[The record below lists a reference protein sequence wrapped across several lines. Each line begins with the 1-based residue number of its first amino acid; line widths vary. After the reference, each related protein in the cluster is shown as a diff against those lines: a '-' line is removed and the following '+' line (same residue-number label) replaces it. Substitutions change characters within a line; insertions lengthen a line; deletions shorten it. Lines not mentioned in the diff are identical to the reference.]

1 MSAMSSPERVRRMRG
16 LALIEIMVGITLG
29 LMVLAAALATAAMT
43 LLATSAAD
51 DSADLQQRAD
61 LALQLIGKQV
71 REAGAVQLVS
81 RGRFAAFG
89 NRYDGWAGDG
99 MAVSG
104 LEGGPGKPDTLRL
117 SHAFAGGERDCLGN
131 APLPPGPPGTYP
143 PPGRIDNSYLIA
155 PEAVNDNRPAL
166 YCLGNGALAKQALM
180 SNVDDLQLRFGVR
193 DTSGALQYL
202 AADAVPAASVVVGV
216 SVCLQLSGAAGQS
229 APGGAL
235 DCDGKPISPGKATGR
250 FTRLARAVF
259 MVRNAP
265 A

>member
-1 MSAMSSPERVRRMRG
+1 MSSPERARRVHG
-16 LALIEIMVGITLG
+16 LVLVEIMVGITLG
-29 LMVLAAALATAAMT
+29 LMVVAAALATAAMT
-43 LLATSAAD
+43 LLAVSAAD

-61 LALQLIGKQV
+61 LALLLIGRQV
-71 REAGAVQLVS
+71 RQAGTVQLVS

-89 NRYDGWAGDG
+89 NHYDGWAGDG
-99 MAVSG
+99 LAVSG

-131 APLPPGPPGTYP
+131 APLPSGPPGFAL
-143 PPGRIDNSYLIA
+143 PPGRIDDSYLIA
-155 PEAVNDNRPAL
+155 PEPVNDNRPAL
-166 YCLGNGALAKQALM
+166 YCLGNGALAKQAVV
-180 SNVDDLQLRFGVR
+180 SNVDDLQLLFGVR
-193 DTSGALQYL
+193 DAAGGLQYL
-202 AADAVPAASVVVGV
+202 AADAVPAASTVVAV
-216 SVCLQLSGAAGQS
+216 SVCLQLSGAAARS

-235 DCDGKPISPGKATGR
+235 DCDGNPIAPGKAAGR